1 MMGDSESPLDNLVR
15 RTSKRNE
22 TPTTSY
28 ARLPPNSPLLH
39 SDFARQ
45 STATAS
51 SNTDNNSYLRSSY
64 QESEFD
70 YHRYYGYEEDEQS
83 VGWLCRLQMDKCRG
97 RDVWRLSSRLVQTF
111 LDLDGV
117 WTICKSK
124 SDMYWRGIGYSEQDR
139 LLACIRHTRTIRMTV
154 RYLCPP
160 D

>member
-1 MMGDSESPLDNLVR
+1 MRLRRRRMRDCHPTLRYCTATLHDNQRRRHRPTRTTTRTCDHRTKSQNLTITGTMATR
-15 RTSKRNE
+15 RTSRM
-22 TPTTSY
+22 
-28 ARLPPNSPLLH
+28 LLGNH
-39 SDFARQ
+39 GRRRGGERK
-45 STATAS
+45 
-51 SNTDNNSYLRSSY
+51 YLR
-64 QESEFD
+64 
-70 YHRYYGYEEDEQS
+70 
-83 VGWLCRLQMDKCRG
+83 WLCRLQMDKCRG